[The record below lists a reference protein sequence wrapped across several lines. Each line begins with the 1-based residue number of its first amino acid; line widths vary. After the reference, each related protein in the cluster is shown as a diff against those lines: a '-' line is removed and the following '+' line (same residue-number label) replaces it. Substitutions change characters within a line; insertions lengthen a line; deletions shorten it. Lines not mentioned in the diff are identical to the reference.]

1 MERELI
7 MIKINDSWEFIF
19 DISKT
24 INLVVDD
31 TLAFSII
38 NEIYGENT
46 EYQLEIINN
55 EMYIITEQVIPCVN
69 CFE

>member
-1 MERELI
+1 MFENRRWLVI
-7 MIKINDSWEFIF
+7 Y

-38 NEIYGENT
+38 NEIYGGNI
-46 EYQLEIINN
+46 EYQLEIVND

-69 CFE
+69 CSE

>member
-7 MIKINDSWEFIF
+7 MIKINDSWEFIY

-38 NEIYGENT
+38 NEIYGGSI
-46 EYQLEIINN
+46 EYQLEIVND

-69 CFE
+69 CSE